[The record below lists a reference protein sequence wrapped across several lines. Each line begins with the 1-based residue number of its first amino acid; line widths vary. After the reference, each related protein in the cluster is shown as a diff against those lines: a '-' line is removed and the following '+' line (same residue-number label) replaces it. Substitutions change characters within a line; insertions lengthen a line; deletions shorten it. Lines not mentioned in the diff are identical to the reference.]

1 MRKYYLLL
9 LIVILNSCSNN
20 ESELNDAQTQA
31 LLGGRWNWVQSTTQS
46 NSTPITPAIVNKS
59 RVLAFSG
66 TSYKEY
72 ENGTLISNRT
82 FFVVKKPSIYGGEKN
97 MFVFKNAYSSTS
109 KSSIFR
115 ATGESS
121 FEIIGKKL
129 YIREEFANGIIEEYD
144 RVLEY

>member
-1 MRKYYLLL
+1 MKKYYLLL
-9 LIVILNSCSNN
+9 FIAILSSCTSTD
-20 ESELNDAQTQA
+20 SEPNDTKAQA
-31 LLGGRWNWVQSTTQS
+31 MLGGSWNWVQSTTQS
-46 NSTPITPAIVNKS
+46 NNTPITPALLNKN
-59 RVLAFSG
+59 RVLEFSG
-66 TSYKEY
+66 TSYKQY
-72 ENGTLISNRT
+72 ENGNLISNRT

-97 MFVFKNAYSSTS
+97 MFVFKDAYSLTS

-144 RVLEY
+144 RTLEY